1 MLDVVVMGSLLM
13 LGALLGLAS
22 YEILVRSCAP
32 QPRGFAVPARR
43 VRAVEP
49 ARAEGA
55 LRRCAREAL
64 SALSCGLD
72 RLAPVARADIDVRRD
87 RLARAGVRLEPETWR
102 SLRVVCA
109 VAAGLLAT
117 LAAAFAPGAHAAVR
131 MLAFCIGVVAG
142 WMLPALIVSSKEK
155 SRRRDIEA
163 ALPEAMELLSV
174 ALAAGSPV
182 EQCFRE
188 VAESLSGPIS
198 EELFIVDQE
207 VNFLGHSREAALEHL
222 AARCRSQDVSA
233 FAAHV
238 TQAITQGS
246 SIAEGLAS
254 QAAVARETAQADV
267 LERIRTMPTKLDI
280 VLSMCFLPPTVA
292 LVVVPTVVSLLEFL
306 NDTMA

>member
-198 EELFIVDQE
+198 AELFIVDPE
-207 VNFLGHSREAALEHL
+207 VTVLGHSREAALEHL